1 MAFNNVHIEESHQ
14 TTVGLYRLFVYFLRF
29 FRPRRAI
36 IAATLLLAMCAT
48 AADLTLP
55 HLVRTG
61 IDRYIVPTACRIDMD
76 RLRQH
81 PELFRTFE
89 TDLTP
94 VDGTDMVFLGPDT
107 LRQAGGS
114 LMPQLQALGISAP
127 ERYYLT
133 PATPD
138 ALQVAQ
144 NHPDMLSADTSVVV
158 IAQSDLA
165 SLSSSELL
173 QLRRGDV
180 RGVALLSVLFLV
192 VLLAG
197 FGLTAAQLFWVE
209 HASQNIMHDVRRT
222 VFDHLISRPLSFFTA
237 NPVGRLVTRATNDV
251 QNLHEM
257 FNALFASILK
267 DVLMI
272 AGIMAVLLMMD
283 VRLSLA
289 CFTVLPFLLLSAML
303 FSTFSR
309 KAFREVRIKIAA
321 INAMIHES
329 IAGLSVLKVFCR
341 ESEHDRDFQRLNYE
355 NYQANMRQTTV
366 FSIFSPVVDLTRLTV
381 MGIIVWYGGL
391 RTLDGAMSLGTL
403 VVFLYYMRM
412 FFRPIQDMTEKYNI
426 IQSAFASLERLYLL
440 LEHSGPGEELEGEPL
455 MQQDQGCAI
464 SFRNVSFA
472 YNDAEP
478 VLRDISFDVAAGKT
492 LAIVGVTGSGKT
504 TIINL
509 LERFYDIQQG
519 SILFDGVD
527 IRKLDTVQLRR
538 KMGLVLQ
545 DVCMFSGSIRENVLL
560 GNPQVS
566 EQSLLQALAISN
578 LDKVVAR
585 LPGGIDEPLMEG
597 ARMLSAGER
606 QLLAFARAVVADPP
620 VLILDEAT
628 ANIDPLTEELIQKAL
643 TNITTRRTAIII
655 AHRLSTIQHADT
667 IILLHKGVIKEQGT
681 HAELMA
687 EKGMYYRMS
696 KLQYLSDS

>member
-1 MAFNNVHIEESHQ
+1 MPFNNVHIEESHQ
-14 TTVGLYRLFVYFLRF
+14 TTVSFFRLLMYFLRF
-29 FRPRRAI
+29 FKPRRAI

-48 AADLTLP
+48 AAELSLP

-61 IDRYIVPTACRIDMD
+61 IDQYIVPTACRVDLG
-76 RLRQH
+76 RLRRQ
-81 PELFRTFE
+81 PDIFQALEK
-89 TDLTP
+89 DLIFIA
-94 VDGTDMVFLGPDT
+94 GTQMVFVGPEA
-107 LRQAGGS
+107 LRRAGGS
-114 LMPQLQALGISAP
+114 MMQQLQSLGISDR
-127 ERYYLT
+127 ERFYLAA
-133 PATPD
+133 ATPD
-138 ALQVAQ
+138 ALLVAQ
-144 NHPDMLSADTSVVV
+144 SHPKLFSAGDKYVV
-158 IAQSDLA
+158 IAQSDMV

-173 QLRRGDV
+173 QLRRDDV
-180 RGVALLSVLFLV
+180 RGVAYLSALFLA
-192 VLLAG
+192 VLLVG
-197 FGLTAAQLFWVE
+197 FVLTAAQLFWVE
-209 HASQNIMHDVRRT
+209 HASQHIMHDVRRT
-222 VFDHLISRPLSFFTA
+222 VFAHVIGRPMRFFTA

-257 FNALFASILK
+257 FNALFASMLK

-272 AGIMAVLLMMD
+272 AGIMTVLCMLD

-289 CFTVLPFLLLSAML
+289 CFAVLPFLLLSAML

-309 KAFREVRIKIAA
+309 RAFREVRIKIAA
-321 INAMIHES
+321 INSMIQES

-341 ESEHDRDFQRLNYE
+341 ESEHDRDFQRLNFE

-366 FSIFSPVVDLTRLTV
+366 FAIFSPVVDLTRLTV

-412 FFRPIQDMTEKYNI
+412 FFRPIQDMAEKYNI

-440 LEHSGPGEELEGEPL
+440 LEQSGPGESLSGESLP
-455 MQQDQGCAI
+455 QGQGCAI

-472 YNDAEP
+472 YNEAEP
-478 VLRDISFDVAAGKT
+478 VLRDVSFDVASGET

-509 LERFYDIQQG
+509 LERFYDVQQG

-527 IRKLDTVQLRR
+527 IRRLDTVQLRR
-538 KMGLVLQ
+538 RMGLVLQ

-560 GNPQVS
+560 GNPHVS
-566 EQSLLQALAISN
+566 EESLQRALAISN
-578 LDKVVAR
+578 LDKVIAR

-643 TNITTRRTAIII
+643 TNITTRRTAIVI
-655 AHRLSTIQHADT
+655 AHRLSTIQHADN
-667 IILLHKGVIKEQGT
+667 IILLHKGAVKEQGT

-687 EKGMYYRMS
+687 RKGMYHRMS
-696 KLQYLSDS
+696 QLQYLSGS

>member
-1 MAFNNVHIEESHQ
+1 MPFNNVHIEESHH

-48 AADLTLP
+48 AAELTLP

-61 IDRYIVPTACRIDMD
+61 IDRYIVPTACLIDMD

-81 PELFRTFE
+81 PDLFRELE

-94 VDGTDMVFLGPDT
+94 VDGTDMVFLGPEA
-107 LRQAGGS
+107 LRQAGTS
-114 LMPQLQALGISAP
+114 LLPQLQALGISAP
-127 ERYYLT
+127 ERYYIT
-133 PATPD
+133 PATSD
-138 ALQVAQ
+138 ALQVVQ
-144 NHPDMLSADTSVVV
+144 NHPDMLSADNNVVA
-158 IAQSDLA
+158 IAQSDMA
-165 SLSSSELL
+165 ALSSSELL
-173 QLRRGDV
+173 QLRRVDV
-180 RGVALLSVLFLV
+180 RGVALLSGLFLV
-192 VLLAG
+192 VLLVG

-209 HASQNIMHDVRRT
+209 HASQHIMHDVRRT
-222 VFDHLISRPLSFFTA
+222 VFNHLISRPLSFFTA

-257 FNALFASILK
+257 FNALFASMLK
-267 DVLMI
+267 DVLMV
-272 AGIMAVLLMMD
+272 AGIMAVLLMLD

-289 CFTVLPFLLLSAML
+289 CFAVLPFLLLSAML

-309 KAFREVRIKIAA
+309 RAFREVRIKIAA
-321 INAMIHES
+321 INAMIQES
-329 IAGLSVLKVFCR
+329 IAGLSVLKVFGR

-366 FSIFSPVVDLTRLTV
+366 FAIFSPVVDFARLSV

-440 LEHSGPGEELEGEPL
+440 LEKSGPGEELAGEPL
-455 MQQDQGCAI
+455 PQDQGCAI

-472 YNDAEP
+472 YNETEP
-478 VLRDISFDVAAGKT
+478 VLRDVSFDVAPGTT

-509 LERFYDIQQG
+509 LERFYDAQQG

-538 KMGLVLQ
+538 QMGLVLQ
-545 DVCMFSGSIRENVLL
+545 DVIMFSGSIRENVLL

-566 EQSLLQALAISN
+566 EQRLRQALAISN

-643 TNITTRRTAIII
+643 TNITIRRTAIII
-655 AHRLSTIQHADT
+655 AHRLSTIQHADS
-667 IILLHKGVIKEQGT
+667 IILLHKGAIKEQGT

-687 EKGMYYRMS
+687 RKGMYYRMS